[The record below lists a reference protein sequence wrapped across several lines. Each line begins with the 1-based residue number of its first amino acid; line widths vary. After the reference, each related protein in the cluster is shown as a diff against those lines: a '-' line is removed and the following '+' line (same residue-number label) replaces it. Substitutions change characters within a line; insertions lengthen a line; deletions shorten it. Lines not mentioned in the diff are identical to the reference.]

1 MQIGGSAQTARA
13 QVMPGGIQ
21 TPFDFNMTV
30 QLQNMVD
37 DIENSCYYGLAQAP
51 TADSGTPD
59 TATTAKMNGLRAI
72 LQTNNTDLDPVN
84 ASAYGSSDLIRDTLQ
99 AARQNGG
106 EPDLLV
112 VSTNF
117 MSGFATWGQAI
128 QRVPAGETV
137 FGTPINVLEAPFL
150 HGVTIVEAPLL
161 RPYTAIALT
170 SSEVY
175 IRNKRNPYWNL
186 RGNRGDMVE
195 GDWIA
200 EMAIEVVNESHHAWV
215 EGITAFSR
223 ELIFSSVVS
232 CPWSVRMRLSG
243 EVRHRTRHARLRR
256 TAGSQ
261 PDAEALTTD
270 NGQLTTDKHACGD
283 SAARRIISIS
293 RQEGWA
299 SPRSWPTAPGTTRR
313 STASPCSWPSFPTA
327 ITRRGKR
334 TASRVFCQTELAQVK
349 GTLEQCE
356 HELQKLHMLAAASD
370 AMLADAWQAFGFP
383 KQSRIFGVYTA
394 VDTFTLPLGDGT
406 VGVPDD
412 VDEASLTCAAEA

>member
-1 MQIGGSAQTARA
+1 MYTHKYRARSTALTAAVTTTSQSAITTADATFLMNHDVLQFVDLATGNTEYVQISGDPTSSNTFNVIRGSAGTTPLASVTNGSTVNLIGNSRNGAEVNQTGLTTIGVSRTQYCQTFQFPVQIGGSAQSARS

-37 DIENSCYYGLAQAP
+37 DIETSCLYGLAQAP
-51 TADSGTPD
+51 TANGGSPD

-72 LQTNNTDLDPVN
+72 LQTNNTLAPVN
-84 ASAYGSSDLIRDTLQ
+84 ASAYGSTDLIRDTLQ
-99 AARQNGG
+99 AARQHGG
-106 EPDLLV
+106 EPDLLL

-128 QRVPAGETV
+128 QRIPAGETI

-215 EGITAFSR
+215 EGITAFS
-223 ELIFSSVVS
+223 
-232 CPWSVRMRLSG
+232 
-243 EVRHRTRHARLRR
+243 A
-256 TAGSQ
+256 
-261 PDAEALTTD
+261 
-270 NGQLTTDKHACGD
+270 N
-283 SAARRIISIS
+283 
-293 RQEGWA
+293 
-299 SPRSWPTAPGTTRR
+299 
-313 STASPCSWPSFPTA
+313 
-327 ITRRGKR
+327 
-334 TASRVFCQTELAQVK
+334 
-349 GTLEQCE
+349 
-356 HELQKLHMLAAASD
+356 
-370 AMLADAWQAFGFP
+370 
-383 KQSRIFGVYTA
+383 
-394 VDTFTLPLGDGT
+394 
-406 VGVPDD
+406 
-412 VDEASLTCAAEA
+412 

>member
-1 MQIGGSAQTARA
+1 MADFLQGFLGTYQSGVEARNDVTVAVRNWFANRNPLVTRLPYVPVERVDFLMYTHKYRARSTTLGAPVTSSGQTAITTLDATFLMNHDVLQFVDSATGNTEYAQISGDPTSATTFNVVRGSAGTTALPGVANGSIVNLIGNSRNGSEVNQTGLTTVGVSRTQYCQTFQMPVQIGGSAQSARA

-30 QLQNMVD
+30 QLQNLVD
-37 DIENSCYYGLAQAP
+37 DIENTCYYGLAQGP
-51 TADSGTPD
+51 SADNTV
-59 TATTAKMNGLRAI
+59 TAKMNGLRAI
-72 LQTNNTDLDPVN
+72 LQTNNATSPTN
-84 ASAYGSSDLIRDTLQ
+84 ASAYGSTDLIRDTLQ

-106 EPDLLV
+106 EPDLLI

-215 EGITAFSR
+215 EGITAFS
-223 ELIFSSVVS
+223 
-232 CPWSVRMRLSG
+232 
-243 EVRHRTRHARLRR
+243 A
-256 TAGSQ
+256 
-261 PDAEALTTD
+261 
-270 NGQLTTDKHACGD
+270 N
-283 SAARRIISIS
+283 
-293 RQEGWA
+293 
-299 SPRSWPTAPGTTRR
+299 
-313 STASPCSWPSFPTA
+313 
-327 ITRRGKR
+327 
-334 TASRVFCQTELAQVK
+334 
-349 GTLEQCE
+349 
-356 HELQKLHMLAAASD
+356 
-370 AMLADAWQAFGFP
+370 
-383 KQSRIFGVYTA
+383 
-394 VDTFTLPLGDGT
+394 
-406 VGVPDD
+406 
-412 VDEASLTCAAEA
+412 

>member
-1 MQIGGSAQTARA
+1 MADFLQGFLGTYQAGVEARNDVTVAVRNWFANRNPLVTRLPYVPVERVDFLMYTHRYRARSTTLGVAVSSNSTTSLTFADATFLMNHDVLQLVDSASGNTEFVQISGDPTSSTTVNVTRGTAGTTALSSVASGSTVNLIGNSRNGAEVNQTGLSTIGVPRTQYCQTFQFPVQIGGSAQTARA

-30 QLQNMVD
+30 QLQNMID
-37 DIENSCYYGLAQAP
+37 DIETSCYYGIAQAP
-51 TADSGTPD
+51 TADSGNPD
-59 TATTAKMNGLRAI
+59 TAVTAKMNGLRSI
-72 LQTNNTDLDPVN
+72 FQTNNISGSSSPTN
-84 ASAYGSSDLIRDTLQ
+84 ASAYGSTDLIRDTLQ

-128 QRVPAGETV
+128 QRVPAGETI

-161 RPYTAIALT
+161 RPFTAIALT

-215 EGITAFSR
+215 ENITAFS
-223 ELIFSSVVS
+223 
-232 CPWSVRMRLSG
+232 
-243 EVRHRTRHARLRR
+243 A
-256 TAGSQ
+256 
-261 PDAEALTTD
+261 
-270 NGQLTTDKHACGD
+270 N
-283 SAARRIISIS
+283 
-293 RQEGWA
+293 
-299 SPRSWPTAPGTTRR
+299 
-313 STASPCSWPSFPTA
+313 
-327 ITRRGKR
+327 
-334 TASRVFCQTELAQVK
+334 
-349 GTLEQCE
+349 
-356 HELQKLHMLAAASD
+356 
-370 AMLADAWQAFGFP
+370 
-383 KQSRIFGVYTA
+383 
-394 VDTFTLPLGDGT
+394 
-406 VGVPDD
+406 
-412 VDEASLTCAAEA
+412 

>member
-1 MQIGGSAQTARA
+1 MADFLQGFLGTYQAGVEARNDVTVAVRNWFANRNPLVTRLPYVPVERVDFLMYTHRYRARSTTLSAAVSSNSTTSLTFADTTFLMNHDVLQLVDSATGNTEFVQISGDPTSSTTVNVTRGTAGTTALSSVASGSTVNLIGNSRNGSEVNQTGLSTIGVPRTQYCQTFQFPVQIGGSAQTARA

-30 QLQNMVD
+30 QLQNMID
-37 DIENSCYYGLAQAP
+37 DIETSCYYGIAQAP
-51 TADSGTPD
+51 TADSGNPD
-59 TATTAKMNGLRAI
+59 TAVTAKMNGLRSI
-72 LQTNNTDLDPVN
+72 FQTNNISGSSSPTN
-84 ASAYGSSDLIRDTLQ
+84 ASAYGSTDLIRDTLQ

-128 QRVPAGETV
+128 QRIPAGETI

-161 RPYTAIALT
+161 RPFTAIALT

-215 EGITAFSR
+215 ENITAFS
-223 ELIFSSVVS
+223 
-232 CPWSVRMRLSG
+232 
-243 EVRHRTRHARLRR
+243 A
-256 TAGSQ
+256 
-261 PDAEALTTD
+261 
-270 NGQLTTDKHACGD
+270 N
-283 SAARRIISIS
+283 
-293 RQEGWA
+293 
-299 SPRSWPTAPGTTRR
+299 
-313 STASPCSWPSFPTA
+313 
-327 ITRRGKR
+327 
-334 TASRVFCQTELAQVK
+334 
-349 GTLEQCE
+349 
-356 HELQKLHMLAAASD
+356 
-370 AMLADAWQAFGFP
+370 
-383 KQSRIFGVYTA
+383 
-394 VDTFTLPLGDGT
+394 
-406 VGVPDD
+406 
-412 VDEASLTCAAEA
+412 

>member
-1 MQIGGSAQTARA
+1 MADFLQGFLGTYQSGVEARNDVTVAVRNWFANRNPLVTRLPYVPVERVDFLMYTHKYRARSTTLGAAVTTNSQTAITTADATFLMNHDVLQFVDSATGNTEYVQISGDPTSATTFNVTRGTAGTTALSSVTNGSIVNLIGNSRNGAEVNQTGLTTVGVSRTQYCQTFQMPVQIGGSAQSARA

-30 QLQNMVD
+30 QLQNLVD
-37 DIENSCYYGLAQAP
+37 DIENTCYYGIAQAP
-51 TADSGTPD
+51 SSDNTV
-59 TATTAKMNGLRAI
+59 TAKMNGLRAI
-72 LQTNNTDLDPVN
+72 FQTNNATSPTN
-84 ASAYGSSDLIRDTLQ
+84 ASAYGSTDLIRDTLQ

-215 EGITAFSR
+215 EGITAFS
-223 ELIFSSVVS
+223 
-232 CPWSVRMRLSG
+232 
-243 EVRHRTRHARLRR
+243 A
-256 TAGSQ
+256 
-261 PDAEALTTD
+261 
-270 NGQLTTDKHACGD
+270 N
-283 SAARRIISIS
+283 
-293 RQEGWA
+293 
-299 SPRSWPTAPGTTRR
+299 
-313 STASPCSWPSFPTA
+313 
-327 ITRRGKR
+327 
-334 TASRVFCQTELAQVK
+334 
-349 GTLEQCE
+349 
-356 HELQKLHMLAAASD
+356 
-370 AMLADAWQAFGFP
+370 
-383 KQSRIFGVYTA
+383 
-394 VDTFTLPLGDGT
+394 
-406 VGVPDD
+406 
-412 VDEASLTCAAEA
+412 

>member
-1 MQIGGSAQTARA
+1 MADFLQGFLGTYQAGVEARNDVTVAVRNWFANRNPLVTRLPYVPVERVDFLMYTHRYRARSTTLSAAVSSNSTTSLTFADTTFLMNHDVLQLVDSATGNTEFVQISGDPTSSTTVNVTRGTAGTTALSSVASGSTVNLIGNSRNGSEVNQTGLSTIGVPRTQYCQTFQFPVQIGGSAQTARA

-30 QLQNMVD
+30 QLQNMID
-37 DIENSCYYGLAQAP
+37 DIETSCYYGIAQAP
-51 TADSGTPD
+51 TPDSGNPD
-59 TATTAKMNGLRAI
+59 SAVTAKMNGLRSI
-72 LQTNNTDLDPVN
+72 FQTNNISGSSSPTN
-84 ASAYGSSDLIRDTLQ
+84 ASAYGSTDLIRDTLQ

-128 QRVPAGETV
+128 QRIPAGETI

-161 RPYTAIALT
+161 RPFTAIALT

-215 EGITAFSR
+215 ENITAFS
-223 ELIFSSVVS
+223 
-232 CPWSVRMRLSG
+232 
-243 EVRHRTRHARLRR
+243 A
-256 TAGSQ
+256 
-261 PDAEALTTD
+261 
-270 NGQLTTDKHACGD
+270 N
-283 SAARRIISIS
+283 
-293 RQEGWA
+293 
-299 SPRSWPTAPGTTRR
+299 
-313 STASPCSWPSFPTA
+313 
-327 ITRRGKR
+327 
-334 TASRVFCQTELAQVK
+334 
-349 GTLEQCE
+349 
-356 HELQKLHMLAAASD
+356 
-370 AMLADAWQAFGFP
+370 
-383 KQSRIFGVYTA
+383 
-394 VDTFTLPLGDGT
+394 
-406 VGVPDD
+406 
-412 VDEASLTCAAEA
+412 